1 MGKQGFWM
9 NNNAQNV
16 GIIIMILLK
25 IINPTRG
32 AFMQQHRRYTTYN
45 GDKMLIGS
53 LPWLRS
59 IRDSPS
65 QRTTTS
71 MLFSTV
77 DNHNNDVKKD
87 RIAALKEAL
96 IDLGLVERVNVEEL
110 EKAASVSS
118 TMGYDG
124 RFGKSAIKTFQSFCS
139 SKKLKPESIQQ
150 DANRVARQIDFLL
163 KRHASHDADW
173 VRHHD
178 TTTNE
183 EVERHNLIVILDN
196 VRSALNVGSIFRT
209 ADACACSMVITT
221 GITPYPHGP
230 GDTKLQKSALGA
242 QYVVPH
248 QHFATTQQAIDFL
261 KDTKDIFLVGV
272 ETTQYSMDYTK
283 VSYPK
288 PTTNK
293 SDATT
298 TAIILGNEVTGVDT
312 NILQQ
317 MNTLVEIP
325 MYGTKNSLNIAACAP
340 VILYEIL
347 RQWNN

>member
-1 MGKQGFWM
+1 MFH
-9 NNNAQNV
+9 A
-16 GIIIMILLK
+16 
-25 IINPTRG
+25 
-32 AFMQQHRRYTTYN
+32 
-45 GDKMLIGS
+45 DIGS
-53 LPWLRS
+53 LPRHS
-59 IRDSPS
+59 TYSP
-65 QRTTTS
+65 RTT

-77 DNHNNDVKKD
+77 DNNNHHNDVKKD

-96 IDLGLVERVNVEEL
+96 DDLDLVESINLEEL

-139 SKKLKPESIQQ
+139 SKKLKPESIHQ
-150 DANRVARQIDFLL
+150 DAYRVARQIDFLL

-178 TTTNE
+178 ATTANDE
-183 EVERHNLIVILDN
+183 AVVVERHNLIVILDN

-221 GITPYPHGP
+221 GITPHPHGP

-261 KDTKDIFLVGV
+261 KETKDIFLVGV
-272 ETTQYSMDYTK
+272 ETTQHSLDYTK
-283 VSYPK
+283 VSYP
-288 PTTNK
+288 PPPSTTTTTTLNAT
-293 SDATT
+293 ATT

-312 NILQQ
+312 NILKQ

-347 RQWNN
+347 RQWKK